1 MAEVMHDIVISAT
14 AKVIA
19 STKYNAMSR
28 DEVISVDNHNW
39 ISLHVYVI

>member
-14 AKVIA
+14 TKVIA
-19 STKYNAMSR
+19 STKHIAVSH